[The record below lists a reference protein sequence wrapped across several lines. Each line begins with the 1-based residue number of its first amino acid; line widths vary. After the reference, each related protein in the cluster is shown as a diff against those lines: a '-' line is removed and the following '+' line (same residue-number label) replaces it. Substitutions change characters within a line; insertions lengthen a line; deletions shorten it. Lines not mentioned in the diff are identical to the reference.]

1 MSEKQNLPTW
11 MDKKR
16 EEYRRHY
23 KELVRDGSDFVQA
36 DQIIDEDTIQEIQ
49 DEVVIE
55 DYCETVDFEDSIE
68 LDEAQTLSHGT
79 DLNDTMCDCPEDD
92 DDCSCPEMY
101 YDFLPDEFGQIMDL
115 EMEIDDQ
122 IDHVDDGVK
131 TYLALKDA
139 MFADTFDVMDADLP
153 ESVDDPLEHGIT
165 TFDEAQPGRAR
176 VIFRRSKG
184 RIVKRK
190 RCKAG
195 TRLQG
200 NRCVP
205 QTGTRKASLRRTGIK
220 LKRAMRARGA
230 GKKKLASLKRKI
242 TKKRVAGRARTYAGT

>member
-1 MSEKQNLPTW
+1 MSQNNLPDW
-11 MDKKR
+11 MEQKR
-16 EEYRRHY
+16 EEYRRSY
-23 KELVRDGSDFVQA
+23 KELVRNNSFVQS
-36 DQIIDEDTIQEIQ
+36 DSIIDEETLTQIK
-49 DEVVIE
+49 DEVVVE
-55 DYCETVDFEDSIE
+55 DYMETVEFDDEIN
-68 LDEAQTLSHGT
+68 LDEAESLSKGT
-79 DLNDTMCDCPEDD
+79 DLNDTACDCEDD
-92 DDCSCPEMY
+92 DHDCECPEMY
-101 YDFLPDEFGQIMDL
+101 YDFIPDEFGQLMDI

-131 TYLALKDA
+131 NYLALKDA
-139 MFADTFDVMDADLP
+139 MFSDTFDVMDADLP
-153 ESVDDPLEHGIT
+153 EAVENDDPMEHGIT

-205 QTGTRKASLRRTGIK
+205 QTGTRKSALRRTGIK

>member
-1 MSEKQNLPTW
+1 MSDKQNLPSW
-11 MDKKR
+11 MDQKR

-23 KELVRDGSDFVQA
+23 KELVRKSEFVESDS
-36 DQIIDEDTIQEIQ
+36 IIDEDMLEEIK
-49 DEVVIE
+49 DEVIIE
-55 DYCETVDFEDSIE
+55 DFMETVEFEDELI
-68 LDEAQTLSHGT
+68 LDEGSLSGGT

-92 DDCSCPEMY
+92 DSCSCPEMY
-101 YDFLPDEFGQIMDL
+101 YDFIPDEFGELMDI

-139 MFADTFDVMDADLP
+139 LFADTFDVMDADLP
-153 ESVDDPLEHGIT
+153 ESTDDPFEHGIT
-165 TFDEAQPGRAR
+165 SVDEAQPGRAR
-176 VIFRRSKG
+176 VIFRRTKG

-205 QTGTRKASLRRTGIK
+205 QTGTRKAALRRTGIK

-242 TKKRVAGRARTYAGT
+242 TKKRVAGRARTYSGT